1 MAKKQSQWITLGI
14 VLLTGILLSCLL
26 WVPDYL
32 VNYTHATFW
41 PTSTL
46 PPAAIMG
53 EIKQYFVRDN
63 PDLFRVLGE
72 FIVLWALL
80 LLVPVGGKNKYVA
93 WLPALFYLVAWIYQ
107 AYYAISIN
115 LYFEHP
121 NLIND
126 LSLIREV
133 VPVFLG
139 QVGLATWGN
148 MIGFFLGLLLL
159 ILVFYASFRGWL
171 HQIGQ
176 LKPGMRIGTATLL
189 LASLGLLALAV
200 DHYDNSTL
208 VKPGYRSLQWLTPK
222 LVRSLQPVDSL
233 QISESEL
240 SKVRAYDKI
249 QLANPPNI
257 YLLFVES
264 YGATTKCMEDVKPL
278 YTELMQQYGQIY
290 ADSGYAV
297 YSSYSE
303 APIMG
308 GRSWLSFTTALTGLH
323 IDNHLTFNGLLKSG
337 YNFPHLVRYLEQE
350 GYETYRIKTM
360 ANQNASTELSYSLA
374 DRFYAF
380 DHWVKYGDIPYQGYL
395 YDYFG
400 GMPDQYALNYFDK
413 NFLDKSHQPYLVFGI
428 NMTTHGPWHHV
439 PPVLD
444 DWKAL
449 DTIHTDPTGTDR
461 KLDFAEE
468 SDRYFAS
475 VRYAIDVFTRFIF
488 QTVPDHSLVLLV
500 GDHQPPGMNY
510 PCVGKI
516 TEAAVPIHVIS
527 KERRLVEGFSDYGFI
542 PGMDVPLEHDVTMK
556 HEGLY
561 SMLVRE
567 LIRNY
572 GPEGAVLPE
581 YFPEG
586 IK

>member
-1 MAKKQSQWITLGI
+1 MKQKYSPWISLGI
-14 VLLTGILLSCLL
+14 VWLTGIVLSCLL
-26 WVPDYL
+26 WLPDYL
-32 VNYTHATFW
+32 VNYSHATFW
-41 PTSTL
+41 PSSSL
-46 PPAAIMG
+46 PPASIMG

-63 PDLFRVLGE
+63 PDVFRILGE
-72 FIVLWALL
+72 FIVLWAALL
-80 LLVPVGGKNKYVA
+80 LIPLPGKIRYLA
-93 WLPALFYLVAWIYQ
+93 WIPAILYLLAWIYQ

-148 MIGFFLGLLLL
+148 MIGFVLGLVLLAAL
-159 ILVFYASFRGWL
+159 FYAGFRLWIN
-171 HQIGQ
+171 QMNR
-176 LKPGMRIGTATLL
+176 LKPGSRILVASSLL
-189 LASLGLLALAV
+189 VGLLFMSLGV
-200 DHYDNSTL
+200 DHYDNSSL
-208 VKPGYRSLQWLTPK
+208 IKAGYRSLQWITPK
-222 LVRSLQPVDSL
+222 IARSLQPVDSL
-233 QISESEL
+233 QIPEKAVSRVHAYNNIRL
-240 SKVRAYDKI
+240 SH
-249 QLANPPNI
+249 PPNI

-264 YGATTKCMEDVKPL
+264 YGATTKCMDRVKPL
-278 YTELMQQYGQIY
+278 YTALMQQYGQIY
-290 ADSGYAV
+290 ADSGYTV

-323 IDNHLTFNGLLKSG
+323 IDNHLTFNKLLKSG
-337 YNFPHLVRYLEQE
+337 YNYPHLVRYLEHE

-360 ANQNASTELSYSLA
+360 ANQNASTDLSYSLA

-380 DHWVKYGDIPYQGYL
+380 DHWVKYRDIPYKGYQ

-439 PPVLD
+439 PPVLEQ
-444 DWKAL
+444 WEAL
-449 DTIHTDPTGTDR
+449 DTIQTDPTGTDR
-461 KLDFAEE
+461 SLDFEHE
-468 SDRYFAS
+468 SIRYFES
-475 VRYAIDVFTRFIF
+475 VRYAIEVFTRFIM
-488 QTVPDHSLVLLV
+488 QTVPDHSLVILV

-510 PCVGKI
+510 PCVGKV
-516 TEAAVPIHVIS
+516 TEAAVPIHIIS
-527 KERRLVEGFSDYGFI
+527 KDQALVEGFGAYGFI
-542 PGMDVPLEHDVTMK
+542 PGMDVPLEHDVSMK
-556 HEGLY
+556 HESLY

-572 GPEGAVLPE
+572 GPDDAKLPD
-581 YFPEG
+581 YLPDG
-586 IK
+586 VQ